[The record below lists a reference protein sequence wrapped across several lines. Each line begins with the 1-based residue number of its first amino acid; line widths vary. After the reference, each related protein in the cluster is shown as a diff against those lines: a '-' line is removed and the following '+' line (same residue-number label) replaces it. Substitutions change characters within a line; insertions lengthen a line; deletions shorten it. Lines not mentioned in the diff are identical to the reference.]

1 MATKPAR
8 WHRSDTSRRCNSCAA
23 DWIGSR
29 RSPRHSRRIGTMP
42 SAKSRGSGESRM
54 YIGWPGL
61 ATTQPSRGRASQPSN
76 GKSKIRRGC
85 RGSAG
90 RPRPSPRE
98 HAIVTCMSRRLPLIA
113 LLLAATLCFAKDK
126 SKDRFLPPGPIHLD
140 KAGRKWADKTL
151 RKMSPEDKV
160 GQLFA
165 IWVRVQFLN
174 DADPIFVQLR
184 DNIRKY
190 RIGSLVMSVPVDGAV
205 LLKSQPDVAADLLN
219 RLQKS
224 SKLPLIV
231 AADFERGVSMRLN
244 GATVF
249 PHAMAF
255 GATGKT
261 ENAEAFGRI
270 TALEA
275 RAIGVHWNFFPD
287 ADVNSNPA
295 NPIINT
301 RSFGEDPKQV
311 GDFVAAYIRG
321 AHQGSMLTTAKHF
334 PGHGPTATHSHLG
347 LAQVTGDRVRL
358 DAVEL
363 PPFRRA
369 IEAGVDAVMVA
380 HVTVPALDSEPNRVA
395 TTSRAIVDGLLKEE
409 MGFKGI
415 VVTDAL
421 DMAALTRLYAKDI
434 GRAAVESFKAGNDML
449 IIPADLDA
457 SYRSMLQAVQSG
469 EISRSRLDKSV
480 RKILGLKAS
489 LGLNKARL
497 VDPGQL
503 SSEIAKP
510 ENLAVGERIADE
522 AITLIRDNGKVIPL
536 QSSGTSSG
544 TMEPALPYQSLT
556 EVSNRL
562 VAVIFSDDLR
572 TDSGRM
578 LERQILARVPD
589 ARVIYVDA
597 RSAAGMKPGVVEA
610 VEAAE
615 HVIAAVYVVP
625 TAGKALRAAGGGL
638 KNTVAMDDATGSL
651 LAAMLDLAADR
662 TVVLAMGNP
671 YVVQEFPAIE
681 NYLCAFSNATVS
693 ETAAVKAIFGEIP
706 IRGHLPVTIPGVAS
720 RGEGLERPAR
730 PAQSTSS
737 GGSFHVQQ

>member
-1 MATKPAR
+1 ML
-8 WHRSDTSRRCNSCAA
+8 
-23 DWIGSR
+23 
-29 RSPRHSRRIGTMP
+29 RH
-42 SAKSRGSGESRM
+42 
-54 YIGWPGL
+54 
-61 ATTQPSRGRASQPSN
+61 
-76 GKSKIRRGC
+76 
-85 RGSAG
+85 
-90 RPRPSPRE
+90 
-98 HAIVTCMSRRLPLIA
+98 
-113 LLLAATLCFAKDK
+113 LLLITLLLVAPLCFTKDRDK
-126 SKDRFLPPGPIHLD
+126 SNSKDRFQQPRPIHLD
-140 KAGRKWADKTL
+140 KAGKKWADKTL
-151 RKMSPEDKV
+151 RKMSPEEKV

-165 IWVRVQFLN
+165 IKVLAQFLN
-174 DADPIFVQLR
+174 DADPIFIQVR

-190 RIGSLVMSVPVDGAV
+190 HIGSLVMTVPVDGAI
-205 LLKSQPDVAADLLN
+205 LLKSDPDVAAELLN
-219 RLQKS
+219 RLQRS

-255 GATGKT
+255 GATGKP

-270 TALEA
+270 SAQET

-301 RSFGEDPKQV
+301 RSFGEDPRQV

-334 PGHGPTATHSHLG
+334 PGHGDTAADSHLG
-347 LAQVTGDRVRL
+347 LAQVTGDRARL

-380 HVTVPALDSEPNRVA
+380 HVTVPALDPDPNRVA

-421 DMAALTRLYAKDI
+421 DMAGLTRLYAQNI
-434 GRAAVESFKAGNDML
+434 GRAAVDSFNAGNDVL

-457 SYRSMLQAVQSG
+457 SYRALLEAVQSG
-469 EISRSRLDKSV
+469 EISRQRLDQSV
-480 RKILGLKAS
+480 RKILELKTS

-503 SSEIAKP
+503 SSQIAKP
-510 ENLAVGERIADE
+510 ENVAVGQRIADE
-522 AITLIRDNGKVIPL
+522 AITLVRDNSKVIPL
-536 QSSGTSSG
+536 QSSVGTPK
-544 TMEPALPYQSLT
+544 PALPYQSVT

-562 VAVIFSDDLR
+562 VAVIFFDDLR
-572 TDSGRM
+572 ADSGRM
-578 LERQILARVPD
+578 LEHQILARVPD

-597 RSAAGMKPGVVEA
+597 RSAAGMKPSVVEA

-625 TAGKALRAAGGGL
+625 TAGKAMRAAGGDL

-651 LAAMLDLAADR
+651 LTAILDRAASR

-671 YVVQEFPAIE
+671 YVVQDFPAIQ
-681 NYLCAFSNATVS
+681 NYVCAFSNATVS

-706 IRGHLPVTIPGVAS
+706 ISGHLPVTIPGIAS
-720 RGEGLERPAR
+720 RGEGIERPAR
-730 PAQSTSS
+730 PTPARPSS
-737 GGSFHVQQ
+737 GGSSHVPPKNVQP

>member
-1 MATKPAR
+1 
-8 WHRSDTSRRCNSCAA
+8 
-23 DWIGSR
+23 
-29 RSPRHSRRIGTMP
+29 
-42 SAKSRGSGESRM
+42 
-54 YIGWPGL
+54 
-61 ATTQPSRGRASQPSN
+61 
-76 GKSKIRRGC
+76 
-85 RGSAG
+85 
-90 RPRPSPRE
+90 
-98 HAIVTCMSRRLPLIA
+98 MSRHLLLIA
-113 LLLAATLCFAKDK
+113 LVLAALCFATAKDNDKDKDK
-126 SKDRFLPPGPIHLD
+126 SNSNSKSNSKSRFQQPAPIHLD

-151 RKMSPEDKV
+151 RKMSTEEKV
-160 GQLFA
+160 GQLFGIKVLA
-165 IWVRVQFLN
+165 QFLN
-174 DADPIFVQLR
+174 DADPIFIRLR
-184 DNIRKY
+184 DNVRKY
-190 RIGSLVMSVPVDGAV
+190 HIGSLVMTVPLDGAV
-205 LLKSQPDVAADLLN
+205 LLKSDPDVAAELLN
-219 RLQKS
+219 RLQES

-255 GATGKT
+255 GATGKPG
-261 ENAEAFGRI
+261 NAEAFGRI

-301 RSFGEDPKQV
+301 RSFGEDSKQV

-334 PGHGPTATHSHLG
+334 PGHGDTATDSHLG
-347 LAQVTGDRVRL
+347 LAQVTGDRARL

-363 PPFRRA
+363 PPFRSA

-380 HVTVPALDSEPNRVA
+380 HVTVPALDSAPNRVA

-409 MGFKGI
+409 LGFKGI

-421 DMAALTRLYAKDI
+421 DMAALTRLYAQNI
-434 GRAAVESFKAGNDML
+434 GRAAVDSFNAGNDVL

-457 SYRSMLQAVQSG
+457 SYRSLLEAVQSG
-469 EISRSRLDKSV
+469 EISRQRLDQSV
-480 RKILGLKAS
+480 RKILELKAS

-497 VDPGQL
+497 VDPDQL
-503 SSEIAKP
+503 SVKIAKP
-510 ENLAVGERIADE
+510 ENVAVGQRIADE
-522 AITLIRDNGKVIPL
+522 AITLVRGNGKVVPL
-536 QSSGTSSG
+536 PSSVGTPK
-544 TMEPALPYQSLT
+544 PALPYQSVT

-562 VAVIFSDDLR
+562 VAVIFLDDLR

-578 LERQILARVPD
+578 LEHQILARVPG

-597 RSAAGMKPGVVEA
+597 RSAAGMKPSVVEA

-625 TAGKALRAAGGGL
+625 TAGKAMRAAGGGL
-638 KNTVAMDDATGSL
+638 KNEELKNTVALDDATGSL
-651 LAAMLDLAADR
+651 LTAILDRAPRR

-671 YVVQEFPAIE
+671 YVVQDFPAIE
-681 NYLCAFSNATVS
+681 NYVCAFSNATVS

-706 IRGHLPVTIPGVAS
+706 ISGHLPVTIPGVAS
-720 RGEGLERPAR
+720 RGDGIDRPAR
-730 PAQSTSS
+730 PISGRPSS
-737 GGSFHVQQ
+737 GGSSHVQQ

>member
-1 MATKPAR
+1 M
-8 WHRSDTSRRCNSCAA
+8 
-23 DWIGSR
+23 
-29 RSPRHSRRIGTMP
+29 PRH
-42 SAKSRGSGESRM
+42 
-54 YIGWPGL
+54 L
-61 ATTQPSRGRASQPSN
+61 
-76 GKSKIRRGC
+76 
-85 RGSAG
+85 
-90 RPRPSPRE
+90 
-98 HAIVTCMSRRLPLIA
+98 LPIA

-126 SKDRFLPPGPIHLD
+126 SKDRFVRPGPIHVD
-140 KAGRKWADKTL
+140 KAGQKWVDKTL
-151 RKMSPEDKV
+151 RKMSPEEKV

-165 IWVRVQFLN
+165 IWVRAQFLN
-174 DADPIFVQLR
+174 DADPIYIQMR
-184 DNIRKY
+184 DNIGKY
-190 RIGSLVMSVPVDGAV
+190 HIGALVMSVPVEGPV
-205 LLKSQPDVAADLLN
+205 LLKSQPDVAAELLN

-231 AADFERGVSMRLN
+231 AADFERGVSVRLN

-270 TALEA
+270 TGLEA
-275 RAIGVHWNFFPD
+275 RAVGVHWNFFPV

-321 AHQGSMLTTAKHF
+321 AHQGFMLATAKHF
-334 PGHGPTATHSHLG
+334 PGHGDTATDSHLG
-347 LAQVTGDRVRL
+347 LAEVTGDRARL

-380 HVTVPALDSEPNRVA
+380 HVTVPALDAEPNRVA
-395 TTSRAIVDGLLKEE
+395 TTSRAIVEGLLKEE

-421 DMAALTRLYAKDI
+421 DMAGLTRIYAKDI
-434 GRAAVESFKAGNDML
+434 GRAAVESFEAGNDML

-457 SYRSMLQAVQSG
+457 SYRSMLRAVESG
-469 EISRSRLDKSV
+469 EISRPRLDQSV
-480 RKILGLKAS
+480 RKILEVKAS

-503 SSEIAKP
+503 SIEIGKP
-510 ENLAVGERIADE
+510 ENLAVGQRIADE
-522 AITLIRDNGKVIPL
+522 AITLVRDNGKVIPL
-536 QSSGTSSG
+536 QSFGYPGT
-544 TMEPALPYQSLT
+544 PRAALPYQSVA

-562 VAVIFSDDLR
+562 VAVIFSEDLR

-578 LERQILARVPD
+578 LERQVLARVHD

-597 RSAAGMKPGVVEA
+597 RSAAGMKPSVLEA
-610 VEAAE
+610 MEAAE
-615 HVIAAVYVVP
+615 RVIVAVYVVP
-625 TAGKALRAAGGGL
+625 TAGKAMRATGGGL
-638 KNTVAMDDATGSL
+638 TNTVAMDDATGSL
-651 LAAMLDLAADR
+651 LTAILDRAASR

-671 YVVQEFPAIE
+671 YVVQDFPAMQ
-681 NYLCAFSNATVS
+681 NYLCAFSNASVS

-706 IRGHLPVTIPGVAS
+706 ISGHLPVTIPGIAS
-720 RGEGLERPAR
+720 RGEGLERPA
-730 PAQSTSS
+730 QTSS
-737 GGSFHVQQ
+737 GGSSDVQP

>member
-1 MATKPAR
+1 ML
-8 WHRSDTSRRCNSCAA
+8 
-23 DWIGSR
+23 
-29 RSPRHSRRIGTMP
+29 RH
-42 SAKSRGSGESRM
+42 
-54 YIGWPGL
+54 L
-61 ATTQPSRGRASQPSN
+61 
-76 GKSKIRRGC
+76 
-85 RGSAG
+85 
-90 RPRPSPRE
+90 
-98 HAIVTCMSRRLPLIA
+98 LLIT
-113 LLLAATLCFAKDK
+113 LLLAAAFCFAKDK
-126 SKDRFLPPGPIHLD
+126 SKDRVLQPSPIHLD
-140 KAGRKWADKTL
+140 KAGQKWVDKTL
-151 RKMSPEDKV
+151 RKMSPEEKV

-165 IWVRVQFLN
+165 IFVRAQFLN

-190 RIGSLVMSVPVDGAV
+190 RIGSLVMTVPVDGPV
-205 LLKSQPDVAADLLN
+205 LLKSQPYVAAELLN
-219 RLQKS
+219 RLQRS

-244 GATVF
+244 GTTVF

-255 GATGKT
+255 AATGKT

-275 RAIGVHWNFFPD
+275 RAVGVHWNFFPD

-301 RSFGEDPKQV
+301 RSFGEDPAQV

-321 AHQGSMLTTAKHF
+321 AHEGSMLTTAKHF
-334 PGHGPTATHSHLG
+334 PGHGDTAADTHLG
-347 LAQVTGDRVRL
+347 LAQVTGDRARL

-380 HVTVPALDSEPNRVA
+380 HVTVPALDPEPNRVA
-395 TTSRAIVDGLLKEE
+395 TTSKAIVTGLLKED

-421 DMAALTRLYAKDI
+421 DMAGLTRLYAKDT
-434 GRAAVESFKAGNDML
+434 GRAAVESFKAGNDVL
-449 IIPADLDA
+449 IIPVDLEA
-457 SYRSMLQAVQSG
+457 SYRSALQAVHSG
-469 EISRSRLDKSV
+469 EISRARLDQSV
-480 RKILGLKAS
+480 RKILELKAS

-497 VDPGQL
+497 VDLSQL
-503 SSEIAKP
+503 SSEVAKP
-510 ENLAVGERIADE
+510 ENLAVGQRIADE

-536 QSSGTSSG
+536 QSYGT
-544 TMEPALPYQSLT
+544 PAAGLPYQSMT
-556 EVSNRL
+556 EARNHL

-572 TDSGRM
+572 ADSGRM

-589 ARVIYVDA
+589 AHLIYVDA
-597 RSAAGMKPGVVEA
+597 RSAAGMKLSVAEA

-625 TAGKALRAAGGGL
+625 TAGKAMRAAGGGL
-638 KNTVAMDDATGSL
+638 TNTVAMDDATGSL
-651 LAAMLDLAADR
+651 LTVILDRAADR

-671 YVVQEFPAIE
+671 YVAQDFPAIQ
-681 NYLCAFSNATVS
+681 NYVCAFSNATVS

-706 IRGHLPVTIPGVAS
+706 IGGHLPVTIPGIAS
-720 RGEGLERPAR
+720 RGEGLERPAQ
-730 PAQSTSS
+730 PSS
-737 GGSFHVQQ
+737 GGSSHVQPKNVQP